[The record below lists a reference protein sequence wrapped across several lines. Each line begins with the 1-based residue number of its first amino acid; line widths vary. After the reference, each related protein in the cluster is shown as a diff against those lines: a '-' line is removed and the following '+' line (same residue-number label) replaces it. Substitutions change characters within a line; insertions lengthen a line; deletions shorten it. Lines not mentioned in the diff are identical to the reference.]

1 MIRDQETLNQLVD
14 LVDRFVRERLLPREN
29 ELAESGVLPED
40 ILAEM
45 KELGLFGLT
54 IPCLLY
60 TSPSPRD

>member
-45 KELGLFGLT
+45 KELGLHF
-54 IPCLLY
+54 
-60 TSPSPRD
+60 